1 MIFQN
6 VSKKLI
12 VVFDQL
18 KSEMSSNEV
27 KVMEK
32 VGLG

>member
-1 MIFQN
+1 MLFQN

-12 VVFDQL
+12 VVFEQL
-18 KSEMSSNEV
+18 KSEMSPNEV